1 MQQQYLMQLTNTK
14 LNPIMN
20 YFVRLFSAVVALVA
34 IVACEKEP
42 AAVTPSQIEVE
53 ATELSFD
60 DRGETKSLSYTIKN
74 AIDGE
79 TLVATT
85 DAEWL
90 TIAVEA
96 DKLNITANGNY
107 DDAARTAEV
116 TLSYKSAA
124 DVVLTLTQGRITAE
138 NPIEVELVGYDA
150 TTITISVITADPTTT
165 WVPMVTYKES
175 WEYYKGNENDIFQ
188 ADLEYFQY
196 LAGVYDITLSE
207 FLAGIVGTGSEEA
220 IRITKLTPDTEFVVY
235 VYGISLEGE
244 RTTDIIATH
253 VKTEP
258 PHDGDITFEFSV
270 KEEDFVLEY
279 SVIPSHTGVDY
290 FCGIM
295 SEDELN
301 YWKQTLGTE
310 DLKTI
315 LQKGSIDSTI
325 QLLQQWD
332 YIEDR
337 TEFFSIY
344 NLSDILED
352 GWFECP
358 ADTKYYIMAA
368 KWNDN
373 CDIIGEVGY
382 CEHTSAHLDP
392 SNNILTLELK
402 NFTQSSVDVKTTTT
416 NNDPYVVLPLRA
428 DVVKGLSDA
437 ELFEL
442 IISEYDY
449 VISSYTY
456 EGNTTNTYGS
466 MRPDSDYVIVAF
478 GYKAGTLTT
487 KQIWREEFHTL
498 ASGNPEDCTFS
509 MNVVPSVDNAW
520 IEIIPSDKGHA
531 YHWMVYPANY
541 SAEDAKNYIQNVI
554 IKRGYDNDYAVFAS
568 WELTQGDETTTIWD
582 LAPDTDYKLGV
593 VIMGFDKCEFLSDVY
608 FSDVFHT
615 DAVTYADINISVE
628 IDKYFNVDDLVAA
641 GYEGFNMYA
650 GNAMI
655 PVKVNI
661 EGDYSEFYYDFYG
674 NDLTDTED
682 YPDDIFYEYLWDGA
696 PYESASFFLPFDKV
710 MTVVAVAYDDM
721 YNPSPLYREMVCFT
735 KEGCSTVEEYEA
747 MQSSALRNSL
757 IPSSVVIKG
766 AEPLKSEVEAPAI
779 YSEINSAKQMALAEI
794 IRTNSAAK
802 EFNERK
808 AKASK
813 AKFAQRA
820 AKAC

>member
-1 MQQQYLMQLTNTK
+1 MNKTFKLLTT
-14 LNPIMN
+14 
-20 YFVRLFSAVVALVA
+20 LFAIVA
-34 IVACEKEP
+34 IVACQKEP
-42 AAVTPSQIEVE
+42 DVVAPTTINVDTTV
-53 ATELSFD
+53 LSFTE
-60 DRGETKSLSYTIKN
+60 RGETLSLDYTITN
-74 AIDGE
+74 AIKGE
-79 TLVATT
+79 KLTAAT
-85 DAEWL
+85 DAKWV
-90 TIAVEA
+90 TIAIEA
-96 DKLNITANGNY
+96 DKLNITASGNY
-107 DDAARTAEV
+107 DDAERTAEV
-116 TLSYKSAA
+116 TLSYTSAA
-124 DVVLTLTQGRITAE
+124 DVTLTLTQGRITTE
-138 NPIEVELVGYDA
+138 NPIEVELIDYDA
-150 TTITISVITADPTTT
+150 TTITISVLTADPTTT

-175 WEYYKGNENDIFQ
+175 WDYYKGNQNDIFQ

-196 LAGVYDITLSE
+196 LADVNDLTLAE

-220 IRITKLTPDTEFVVY
+220 IRITKLTPNTEFVVY

-258 PHDGDITFEFSV
+258 PHEGDITFEFSV

-279 SVIPSHTGVDY
+279 TVTPSHTGVDY

-295 SEDELN
+295 SEEELN
-301 YWKQTLGTE
+301 YWKQTLGT
-310 DLKTI
+310 DNLKTI

-325 QLLQQWD
+325 ALLQQWD

-352 GWFECP
+352 GWFECK

-368 KWNDN
+368 KWNNN
-373 CDIIGEVGY
+373 CDIIGEVGFY
-382 CEHTSAHLDP
+382 EHTSAHLEP
-392 SNNILTLELK
+392 SANILTLELK
-402 NFTQSSVDVKTTTT
+402 NLTQSSVDVKTTTT
-416 NNDPYVVLPLRA
+416 TNDPYVVLPLRA
-428 DVVKGLSDA
+428 DVVNGLNDD

-442 IISEYDY
+442 IMSEYDY

-456 EGNTTNTYGS
+456 EGTSTNTYGS
-466 MRPDSDYVIVAF
+466 MRPDSDYTIVAF

-487 KQIWREEFHTL
+487 SQIWRKEFHTL
-498 ASGNPEDCTFS
+498 ASGDPQDCTFS
-509 MNVVPSVDNAW
+509 MNVVPGVDNAW

-531 YHWMVYPANY
+531 YHWMVYPASY
-541 SAEDAKNYIQNVI
+541 TAEDAMDYIQNVI

-568 WELTQGDETTTIWD
+568 WELTQGDETTTVWD

-593 VIMGFDKCEFLSDVY
+593 VIMDFDKCEFLSDVH
-608 FSDVFHT
+608 FSEAFHT
-615 DAVTYADINISVE
+615 DAVTYADITISVD
-628 IDKYFNVDDLVAA
+628 IDKYFDVDELVAA
-641 GYEGFNMYA
+641 GYEGFSMYA

-710 MTVVAVAYDDM
+710 MTVVAVAYDEM
-721 YNPSPLYREMVCFT
+721 MNPSPLYREAVCFT

-747 MQSSALRNSL
+747 MQSSATRSA
-757 IPSSVVIKG
+757 IVPKSIVVNENVVMPQG
-766 AEPLKSEVEAPAI
+766 AEAKTPAI
-779 YSEINSAKQMALAEI
+779 YSELVSTEMKTKAESMVKLNAKRELDA
-794 IRTNSAAK
+794 
-802 EFNERK
+802 RK
-808 AKASK
+808 TTIKARPSRFV
-813 AKFAQRA
+813 AR
-820 AKAC
+820 

>member
-1 MQQQYLMQLTNTK
+1 MNKTFKLLTA
-14 LNPIMN
+14 
-20 YFVRLFSAVVALVA
+20 LFALVA
-34 IVACEKEP
+34 IAACQKEP
-42 AAVTPSQIEVE
+42 DAVAPATIEVE
-53 ATELSFD
+53 TTELSFTE
-60 DRGETKSLSYTIKN
+60 RGETLSIDYTIKN
-74 AIDGE
+74 AINGE
-79 TLVATT
+79 SLTATT
-85 DAEWL
+85 EAEWV
-90 TIAVEA
+90 TVAVEA
-96 DKLNITANGNY
+96 DKLNITAKGNF
-107 DDAARTAEV
+107 DDGTRTAEV
-116 TLSYKSAA
+116 TLSYKSAT
-124 DVVLTLTQGRITAE
+124 DVTLTLTQGRIAAE
-138 NPIEVELVGYDA
+138 SPIEVELVGYDA
-150 TTITISVITADPTTT
+150 TTITISVLTADPTTT
-165 WVPMVTYKES
+165 WIPMVTYKES
-175 WEYYKGNENDIFQ
+175 WDYYKGNQNDIFQ

-196 LAGVYDITLSE
+196 LADINDLTLAE

-258 PHDGDITFEFSV
+258 PHEGDITFEFSV

-279 SVIPSHTGVDY
+279 TVIPSHTGVDY

-295 SEDELN
+295 SEEELN
-301 YWKQTLGTE
+301 HWKQTLGT
-310 DLKTI
+310 DNLKTI

-325 QLLQQWD
+325 SLLQQWD

-344 NLSDILED
+344 NISDILED
-352 GWFECP
+352 GWFECK

-368 KWNDN
+368 KWNNN

-382 CEHTSAHLDP
+382 CEHTSAHLEP
-392 SNNILTLELK
+392 SANILTLELK
-402 NFTQSSVDVKTTTT
+402 NLTQSSVDVKTTTT
-416 NNDPYVVLPLRA
+416 TNDPYVVLPLRA
-428 DVVKGLSDA
+428 DVVKNLNDE
-437 ELFEL
+437 ELFDL
-442 IISEYDY
+442 IVSEYDY

-466 MRPDSDYVIVAF
+466 MRPDSDYTIVAF

-487 KQIWREEFHTL
+487 SQIWRQEFRTL
-498 ASGNPEDCTFS
+498 ASGDPKDCTFS

-531 YHWMVYPANY
+531 YHWMVYPASY
-541 SAEDAKNYIQNVI
+541 TAEDAMNYIQNVI
-554 IKRGYDNDYAVFAS
+554 IKRGYDNDYSVFAS
-568 WELTQGDETTTIWD
+568 WELTQGDETTTVWD

-608 FSDVFHT
+608 FSEVFHT

-628 IDKYFNVDDLVAA
+628 IDKYFNVDELVAA
-641 GYEGFNMYA
+641 GYEGFSMYA

-735 KEGCSTVEEYEA
+735 REGCSTVEEYEA
-747 MQSSALRNSL
+747 MQSAATRSAVVPKSL
-757 IPSSVVIKG
+757 VVNME
-766 AEPLKSEVEAPAI
+766 AVTPQRVEAEAPAI
-779 YSEINSAKQMALAEI
+779 YSELVSREM
-794 IRTNSAAK
+794 
-802 EFNERK
+802 K
-808 AKASK
+808 AKAENIVKLNAKRELDTKKATSK
-813 AKFAQRA
+813 ARSSRFLAR
-820 AKAC
+820 

>member
-1 MQQQYLMQLTNTK
+1 
-14 LNPIMN
+14 MN
-20 YFVRLFSAVVALVA
+20 YIVRLFSAMVALVA

-42 AAVTPSQIEVE
+42 AAVVPSQIEVE
-53 ATELSFD
+53 ATELSFEE
-60 DRGETKSLSYTIKN
+60 RGETKSLGYTIKN

-79 TLVATT
+79 TLSATT
-85 DAEWL
+85 EAEWL
-90 TIAVEA
+90 TIAVES
-96 DKLNITANGNY
+96 DKLNITAGGNY
-107 DDAARTAEV
+107 DDDTRTAEV
-116 TLSYKSAA
+116 ILSYKSAA
-124 DVVLTLTQGRITAE
+124 DVTLTITQERITAE
-138 NPIEVELVGYDA
+138 SPIEVELIDYDA

-165 WVPMVTYKES
+165 WIPMVTYKES
-175 WEYYKGNENDIFQ
+175 WDYYEGNQNDIFQ

-196 LAGVYDITLSE
+196 LADVNDLTLAE
-207 FLAGIVGTGSEEA
+207 FLSTIVGTGSEES

-235 VYGISLEGE
+235 VYGISLEGK

-270 KEEDFVLEY
+270 NEEDFVLEY
-279 SVIPSHTGVDY
+279 TVTPSHTGVDY

-295 SEDELN
+295 SEEEIN
-301 YWKQTLGTE
+301 YWKQALGTE

-315 LQKGSIDSTI
+315 LQEGSINSTI
-325 QLLQQWD
+325 ELLQQWN
-332 YIEDR
+332 YITDR

-352 GWFECP
+352 GWFECK

-368 KWNDN
+368 KWNNN
-373 CDIIGEVGY
+373 CDIIGEVGFI
-382 CEHTSAHLDP
+382 EHTSAHLDP
-392 SNNILTLELK
+392 SDNILTLELK
-402 NFTQSSVDVKTTTT
+402 NLTQSSVDVKTTTT
-416 NNDPYVVLPLRA
+416 TNDPYIVLPLRS
-428 DVVKGLSDA
+428 DVVKGLDDD

-442 IISEYDY
+442 IMSEYDY

-456 EGNTTNTYGS
+456 EGNSTNTYGS
-466 MRPDSDYVIVAF
+466 MRPDSDYTIVAF

-487 KQIWREEFHTL
+487 EKIWREEFHTL
-498 ASGNPEDCTFS
+498 ASGDPQECTFA
-509 MNVVPSVDNAW
+509 MNIVPSVDNAW

-531 YHWMVYPANY
+531 YHWMIYPANY
-541 SAEDAKNYIQNVI
+541 SAEDAMDYIQNVI

-568 WELTQGDETTTIWD
+568 WELTQGDETTTVWD

-593 VIMGFDKCEFLSDVY
+593 VIMDFDKCEFLSDVH
-608 FSDVFHT
+608 FSEVFHT
-615 DAVTYADINISVE
+615 DAVTYADISISVE
-628 IDKYFNVDDLVAA
+628 IDKYFNVDELVAA
-641 GYEGFNMYA
+641 GYEGFAMYA

-721 YNPSPLYREMVCFT
+721 YNPSPLYREVVCFT

-747 MQSSALRNSL
+747 MQSSAVRNAL
-757 IPSSVVIKG
+757 VPSSVVIKG
-766 AEPLKSEVEAPAI
+766 IEPLKSEVQAPAI
-779 YSEINSAKQMALAEI
+779 YSDINSTAQLNKAAA
-794 IRTNSAAK
+794 IRKDSAARELNK
-802 EFNERK
+802 RK
-808 AKASK
+808 ANAPQV
-813 AKFAQRA
+813 KFAQRA
-820 AKAC
+820 AKA

>member
-1 MQQQYLMQLTNTK
+1 MKNLFK
-14 LNPIMN
+14 LLS
-20 YFVRLFSAVVALVA
+20 VLVAVVAFA
-34 IVACEKEP
+34 SCQNEP
-42 AAVTPSQIEVE
+42 DSVVPASIEVE

-74 AIDGE
+74 AINGE
-79 TLVATT
+79 SLTATT
-85 DAEWL
+85 EAEWV

-96 DKLNITANGNY
+96 DKLSITAKGNY

-124 DVVLTLTQGRITAE
+124 DVTITLTQGRITAE

-150 TTITISVITADPTTT
+150 TTITISVLTADPETT

-175 WEYYKGNENDIFQ
+175 WDYYKGNQNDIFQ

-196 LAGVYDITLSE
+196 LAEINDLTLTE
-207 FLAGIVGTGSEEA
+207 FLEGIVGTGSEEA

-253 VKTEP
+253 VKTET

-270 KEEDFVLEY
+270 TEEDFVLEY
-279 SVIPSHTGVDY
+279 TVIPSHTGVDY

-295 SEDELN
+295 SEEELN
-301 YWKQTLGTE
+301 YWKQTLNT
-310 DLKTI
+310 DNLKTI

-325 QLLQQWD
+325 ALLQQWN
-332 YIEDR
+332 YIEER

-352 GWFECP
+352 GWFECK

-368 KWNDN
+368 KWNEN

-382 CEHTSAHLDP
+382 YEHTSAHLEP
-392 SNNILTLELK
+392 SANILTLELK
-402 NFTQSSVDVKTTTT
+402 NLTQSSVDVKTTTT
-416 NNDPYVVLPLRA
+416 TNDPYVVLPLRA
-428 DVVKGLSDA
+428 DVVKSLDDE

-442 IISEYDY
+442 ITSEYDY

-456 EGNTTNTYGS
+456 ESNTTNTYGS

-487 KQIWREEFHTL
+487 SKIWREEFHTL
-498 ASGNPEDCTFS
+498 ASGDPKDCTFS
-509 MNVVPSVDNAW
+509 MNVMPGVDNAW

-541 SAEDAKNYIQNVI
+541 SAEDAMNYIENVI

-568 WELTQGDETTTIWD
+568 WELTQSDLTTTVWD

-608 FSDVFHT
+608 FSEVFHT
-615 DAVTYADINISVE
+615 EAVTYADISISVE
-628 IDKYFNVDDLVAA
+628 IDKYFSVDDLVAA
-641 GYEGFNMYA
+641 GYEGFKMYA

-721 YNPSPLYREMVCFT
+721 QNPSPLYREMVCFT
-735 KEGCSTVEEYEA
+735 REGCSTVEEYEA
-747 MQSSALRNSL
+747 MQTSATRSA
-757 IPSSVVIKG
+757 IMPKSIVVNESAVAPHGVK
-766 AEPLKSEVEAPAI
+766 AEAPAI
-779 YSEINSAKQMALAEI
+779 YSELFSREM
-794 IRTNSAAK
+794 
-802 EFNERK
+802 K
-808 AKASK
+808 AKAENMIKLNAKSK
-813 AKFAQRA
+813 LDTK
-820 AKAC
+820 KATLKARPSRFVAR

>member
-1 MQQQYLMQLTNTK
+1 MRHITK
-14 LNPIMN
+14 L
-20 YFVRLFSAVVALVA
+20 FSVLVLFAALA
-34 IVACEKEP
+34 ACKNEP
-42 AAVTPSQIEVE
+42 EPVLPASIEVE
-53 ATELSFD
+53 TTELSFD
-60 DRGETKSLSYTIKN
+60 DRGETLNINYTIKN
-74 AIDGE
+74 AINGE
-79 TLVATT
+79 NLTATT
-85 DAEWL
+85 EAEWV
-90 TIAVEA
+90 TVAVEA
-96 DKLNITANGNY
+96 DKLAITASGNY
-107 DDAARTAEV
+107 DDASRTAEV
-116 TLSYKSAA
+116 TLKYKSAA

-138 NPIEVELVGYDA
+138 SPIEVELIDYDA
-150 TTITISVITADPTTT
+150 TTITISVLTADPTTT

-175 WEYYKGNENDIFQ
+175 WDYYKGNQNDIFQ

-196 LAGVYDITLSE
+196 LAEVNDLTLAE
-207 FLAGIVGTGSEEA
+207 FLAGIVGTGSEES

-279 SVIPSHTGVDY
+279 TVIPSHTGVDY

-295 SEDELN
+295 SEEELN
-301 YWKQTLGTE
+301 YWKESLGTN

-325 QLLQQWD
+325 QLLQNWD
-332 YIEDR
+332 YISDR

-352 GWFECP
+352 GWFECK

-368 KWNDN
+368 KWNNN

-382 CEHTSAHLDP
+382 CEHTSAHLEA
-392 SNNILTLELK
+392 SANIITLELK
-402 NFTQSSVDVKTTTT
+402 NLTQSSVDVKATTTT
-416 NNDPYVVLPLRA
+416 NDPYVVLPLRT
-428 DVVKGLSDA
+428 DVVKDLDDE

-442 IISEYDY
+442 IMTEYDY

-456 EGNTTNTYGS
+456 EGNSTNTYGS
-466 MRPDSDYVIVAF
+466 MRPDSDYTIVAF

-487 KQIWREEFHTL
+487 SQIWRVAFHTL
-498 ASGNPEDCTFS
+498 ASGDPKDCTFA
-509 MNVVPSVDNAW
+509 MNVVPGVDNAW

-531 YHWMVYPANY
+531 YHWMIYPANY
-541 SAEDAKNYIQNVI
+541 SAEDAMDYIQNVI

-568 WELTQGDETTTIWD
+568 WELTQGDETTTVWD

-608 FSDVFHT
+608 FSEVFHT

-641 GYEGFNMYA
+641 GYEGFKMYE

-710 MTVVAVAYDDM
+710 MTVVAVAYDDL

-735 KEGCSTVEEYEA
+735 REGCSTVEEYEA
-747 MQSSALRNSL
+747 MQTSATRSAVMPKS
-757 IPSSVVIKG
+757 IVVNE
-766 AEPLKSEVEAPAI
+766 AVATPQRADVEAPAI
-779 YSEINSAKQMALAEI
+779 YSDLVSREM
-794 IRTNSAAK
+794 
-802 EFNERK
+802 K
-808 AKASK
+808 AKAESMVK
-813 AKFAQRA
+813 MNAKRELD
-820 AKAC
+820 AKKSTLKTRSSRFVAR

>member
-1 MQQQYLMQLTNTK
+1 
-14 LNPIMN
+14 MN
-20 YFVRLFSAVVALVA
+20 YIVRLFCAVVAIMA

-42 AAVTPSQIEVE
+42 AAVVPSQIEVE
-53 ATELSFD
+53 APELSFD
-60 DRGETKSLSYTIKN
+60 DRGETKSLGYTIKN

-79 TLVATT
+79 TLSATT
-85 DAEWL
+85 EAEWL

-96 DKLNITANGNY
+96 NKLNITASGNY

-138 NPIEVELVGYDA
+138 SPIEVELVDFDA

-165 WVPMVTYKES
+165 WIPMVTYKES
-175 WEYYKGNENDIFQ
+175 WDYYKGNQNDIFQ

-196 LAGVYDITLSE
+196 LADINDLTLAE

-220 IRITKLTPDTEFVVY
+220 IRISKLTPDTEFVVY
-235 VYGISLEGE
+235 VYGITLDGE
-244 RTTDIIATH
+244 RTTDIIATP

-279 SVIPSHTGVDY
+279 TVIPSHTGVDY

-295 SEDELN
+295 SEEELN
-301 YWKQTLGTE
+301 YWKQALGTE
-310 DLKTI
+310 DMKTI

-332 YIEDR
+332 YISDR

-352 GWFECP
+352 GWFECK

-368 KWNDN
+368 KWNNN

-402 NFTQSSVDVKTTTT
+402 NLTQSSVDVKTTTT
-416 NNDPYVVLPLRA
+416 TNDPYVVLPLRS
-428 DVVKGLSDA
+428 DVVKGLDDD

-442 IISEYDY
+442 IIDEYDY

-456 EGNTTNTYGS
+456 EGNSTNTYGS
-466 MRPDSDYVIVAF
+466 MRPDSNYVIVAF

-487 KQIWREEFHTL
+487 EKIWREEFHTL
-498 ASGNPEDCTFS
+498 ASGDPQECTFS
-509 MNVVPSVDNAW
+509 MNIVPSVDNAW

-531 YHWMVYPANY
+531 YHWMVYPASY
-541 SAEDAKNYIQNVI
+541 SAEDAKDYIQNVI

-568 WELTQGDETTTIWD
+568 WELTQGDETTTVWD

-593 VIMGFDKCEFLSDVY
+593 VIMDFDKCEFLSDVY
-608 FSDVFHT
+608 FSEVFHT

-628 IDKYFNVDDLVAA
+628 IDKYFDVDELVAA
-641 GYEGFNMYA
+641 GYEGFQMYA

-674 NDLTDTED
+674 NDLSDTED

-710 MTVVAVAYDDM
+710 MTVVAVAYDEM
-721 YNPSPLYREMVCFT
+721 QNPSLLYREVVCFT

-747 MQSSALRNSL
+747 MQTSAVRNAFM
-757 IPSSVVIKG
+757 PSSVVIKG
-766 AEPLKSEVEAPAI
+766 IEPLKSEVQVPAI
-779 YSEINSAKQMALAEI
+779 YSEINSAAQLDKAEA
-794 IRTNSAAK
+794 IRSKSAAMELNK
-802 EFNERK
+802 RK
-808 AKASK
+808 AIAPQV
-813 AKFAQRA
+813 KFAQRA
-820 AKAC
+820 AKA

>member
-1 MQQQYLMQLTNTK
+1 MKNFIK
-14 LNPIMN
+14 LLS
-20 YFVRLFSAVVALVA
+20 VLVAVVAFA
-34 IVACEKEP
+34 SCQNEP
-42 AAVTPSQIEVE
+42 DTVVPASIEVE
-53 ATELSFD
+53 ATELNFD

-74 AIDGE
+74 AINGE
-79 TLVATT
+79 SLTATT
-85 DAEWL
+85 EAEWV

-96 DKLNITANGNY
+96 DKLSITAKGNY

-124 DVVLTLTQGRITAE
+124 DVTITLTQGRITAE

-150 TTITISVITADPTTT
+150 TTITISVLTADPETT

-175 WEYYKGNENDIFQ
+175 WDYYKGNQNDIFQ

-196 LAGVYDITLSE
+196 LAEINDLTLAE
-207 FLAGIVGTGSEEA
+207 FLEGIVGTGSEEA

-244 RTTDIIATH
+244 RTTDIIATT

-258 PHDGDITFEFSV
+258 PHEGDITFEFSV
-270 KEEDFVLEY
+270 TEEDFVLEY
-279 SVIPSHTGVDY
+279 TVIPSHTGVDY
-290 FCGIM
+290 YCGIM
-295 SEDELN
+295 SEEELN
-301 YWKQTLGTE
+301 YWKQTLGT
-310 DLKTI
+310 DSLKTI

-325 QLLQQWD
+325 QLLQNWD

-352 GWFECP
+352 GWFECK

-368 KWNDN
+368 KWNEN

-382 CEHTSAHLDP
+382 CEHTSAHLEP
-392 SNNILTLELK
+392 SANILTLELK
-402 NFTQSSVDVKTTTT
+402 NLTQSSVDVKTTTT
-416 NNDPYVVLPLRA
+416 TNDPYVVLPLRA
-428 DVVKGLSDA
+428 DVVKSLDDD

-442 IISEYDY
+442 ITSEYDY

-487 KQIWREEFHTL
+487 SKIWREEFHTL
-498 ASGNPEDCTFS
+498 ASGDPKDCTFS
-509 MNVVPSVDNAW
+509 MNVMPSVDNAW

-568 WELTQGDETTTIWD
+568 WELTQSDLTTTVWD

-593 VIMGFDKCEFLSDVY
+593 VIMSFDKCEFLSDVY
-608 FSDVFHT
+608 FSEVFHT
-615 DAVTYADINISVE
+615 EAVTYADINITVE
-628 IDKYFNVDDLVAA
+628 IDKYFSVDDLVAA
-641 GYEGFNMYA
+641 GYEGFKMYE
-650 GNAMI
+650 GNALI

-661 EGDYSEFYYDFYG
+661 EGDYTEFYYDFYG

-721 YNPSPLYREMVCFT
+721 QNPSPLYREMVCFT
-735 KEGCSTVEEYEA
+735 REGCSTVEEYEA
-747 MQSSALRNSL
+747 MQTSATRSA
-757 IPSSVVIKG
+757 IMPKSIVVNESAVAPQGVK
-766 AEPLKSEVEAPAI
+766 AETPAI
-779 YSEINSAKQMALAEI
+779 YSELFSAEM
-794 IRTNSAAK
+794 
-802 EFNERK
+802 K
-808 AKASK
+808 AKAENMIKHNAKSK
-813 AKFAQRA
+813 LDTK
-820 AKAC
+820 KATLKARPSRFVAR